1 MTSILSQIIEILVG
15 GLTSFG
21 TGIGNGI
28 QSIVQSLF
36 VSVDTTTG
44 AQSLTIFGMLIVT
57 FAAISLAVGITRR
70 LFSWVTTLGG
80 SK

>member
-1 MTSILSQIIEILVG
+1 MTAILSQIIEILVG

-21 TGIGNGI
+21 TGIGSGI

-36 VSVDTTTG
+36 VSVDSGTG
-44 AQSLTIFGMLIVT
+44 AQSLTIFGVLIVT